1 MALTALQKKAREVL
15 HHLEARY
22 PQPQGLLQHKNP
34 WELVV
39 ATVLAAQCTD
49 ARVNMI
55 TPALFK
61 RWPGPAEMALAD
73 IADIELMIKS
83 TGFYHNKAKNL
94 KAAAKL
100 VMEDYGGEVP
110 QTLED
115 LMRLPGVARK
125 TANVVMWGAFGQNVG
140 LAVDTH
146 VGRICRRLGLTKEE
160 DPNKV
165 EQDLIKVFPQES
177 WGDVNHRMVWF
188 GRDVCIARKPKCDIC
203 EMKNLCEF
211 LQQESQGEK

>member
-1 MALTALQKKAREVL
+1 MPLTALQKKAREVL
-15 HHLEARY
+15 QLLETRY
-22 PQPQGLLQHKNP
+22 PQPQGLLQHENA

-55 TPALFK
+55 TPALFE
-61 RWPGPAEMALAD
+61 RWPGPAEMAEASVE
-73 IADIELMIKS
+73 DIEVMVKS

-100 VMEDYGGEVP
+100 LMEEYRGEVP
-110 QTLED
+110 NTLED

-165 EQDLIKVFPQES
+165 EQDLIKLFPKES
-177 WGDVNHRMVWF
+177 WGNVNHRMVWF
-188 GRDVCIARKPKCDIC
+188 GRDVCIARKPKCEIC
-203 EMKNLCEF
+203 EMQPLCEF
-211 LQQESQGEK
+211 VKEATKK